1 MFTSEWIGKTAGH
14 CRFITSLG
22 YVSFAYQPLLL
33 HPNSG
38 AKKVCHQLV
47 TIKSGVFCANFC
59 ERRGAFAPCQAAFRE
74 DCFGPLGN
82 KPFLIRKMVDA
93 EGEVIEEADES
104 RFLRARAGDMLM
116 LPFQCEI
123 CHYRNITKRDPN
135 ERDVK
140 DAEVLEFIRRA
151 TLDSI
156 CPENQLQ

>member
-38 AKKVCHQLV
+38 AKKV
-47 TIKSGVFCANFC
+47 SWFEWRGVWLSKTGLSSVSDNQKWSIPRKFC
-59 ERRGAFAPCQAAFRE
+59 ERRGAFAPCQAAFCE

-82 KPFLIRKMVDA
+82 KPFLIQKMVDA

-104 RFLRARAGDMLM
+104 RF
-116 LPFQCEI
+116 
-123 CHYRNITKRDPN
+123 
-135 ERDVK
+135 
-140 DAEVLEFIRRA
+140 
-151 TLDSI
+151 
-156 CPENQLQ
+156 

>member
-1 MFTSEWIGKTAGH
+1 M
-14 CRFITSLG
+14 
-22 YVSFAYQPLLL
+22 
-33 HPNSG
+33 
-38 AKKVCHQLV
+38 
-47 TIKSGVFCANFC
+47 
-59 ERRGAFAPCQAAFRE
+59 
-74 DCFGPLGN
+74 
-82 KPFLIRKMVDA
+82 MDA